1 VHGTLPLFC
10 IANPSRPWPV
20 APWPP
25 RYVILTPP
33 ARQIDSCE
41 ELVCTDGVGDVLE
54 EVVVE
59 LPVISAPDFD
69 P

>member
-1 VHGTLPLFC
+1 
-10 IANPSRPWPV
+10 
-20 APWPP
+20 
-25 RYVILTPP
+25 VILTPP

-41 ELVCTDGVGDVLE
+41 ELVWTDGVGDVLE